1 MFGMDLKKRKLS
13 IDRDHDQKDEEM
25 RQIALLMLKTFMLQ
39 SRDISIPI
47 STLTLIKNNKDSLQT
62 QYNICLS
69 NNQLI
74 SKIMI
79 ILFREEVLQF
89 KWTIIQI
96 FDQLRH

>member
-96 FDQLRH
+96 FDQLCH